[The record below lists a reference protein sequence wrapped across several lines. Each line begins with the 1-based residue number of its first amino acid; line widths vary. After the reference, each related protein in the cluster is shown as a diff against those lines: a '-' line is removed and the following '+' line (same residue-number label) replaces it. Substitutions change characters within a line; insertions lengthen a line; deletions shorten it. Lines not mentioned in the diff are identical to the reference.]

1 VLVSSAWPSYDE
13 ELALDEQIEIPVQL
27 NGKLVARVM
36 VAAGSSDDDL
46 RSAAMADAKV
56 RARLDGREINKL
68 IVVPGRLVS
77 IVLK

>member
-1 VLVSSAWPSYDE
+1 MLVSSAWPSYDE